1 MMTSVPILIA
11 LIIGISMTPPVSADS
26 HARYVIDQVILTVR
40 DKPLGEGKV
49 IHRLTTG
56 DAMFLT
62 GLSNESYVEVAIPN
76 GPKGWVDADFITAT
90 PISKVELERQ
100 LERSLAIQSESEDAL
115 VQLSEDYRRL
125 SEEFD
130 ELRNNQGKPSGF
142 EAQIEQLKFDIT
154 ASRAEAE
161 KLDRK
166 NKELLENS
174 QWEWFLAGAGTLI
187 LGILIGLVIARRSRR
202 SIWGDR

>member
-1 MMTSVPILIA
+1 MMTIVPILIA
-11 LIIGISMTPPVSADS
+11 LIIGTSMTPPVSADS
-26 HARYVIDQVILTVR
+26 HTRYVIDQVVLTVR
-40 DKPLGEGKV
+40 DKPLGEGEV

-62 GLSNESYVEVAIPN
+62 GLSNGSYVEVAIPN

-100 LERSLAIQSESEDAL
+100 LERSLAIQAESEDAL

-125 SEEFD
+125 SEELD
-130 ELRNNQGKPSGF
+130 ELRNNQGKPSEF
-142 EAQIEQLKFDIT
+142 EAQIEQLKLDIT
-154 ASRAEAE
+154 ASREETE

-166 NKELLENS
+166 NKELLESS

-202 SIWGDR
+202 SIWGNR

>member
-1 MMTSVPILIA
+1 
-11 LIIGISMTPPVSADS
+11 
-26 HARYVIDQVILTVR
+26 
-40 DKPLGEGKV
+40 
-49 IHRLTTG
+49 
-56 DAMFLT
+56 T
-62 GLSNESYVEVAIPN
+62 GLSNGSYVEVAIPN

-100 LERSLAIQSESEDAL
+100 LERSLAIQAESEDAL

-125 SEEFD
+125 SEELD
-130 ELRNNQGKPSGF
+130 ELRNNQGKPSEF
-142 EAQIEQLKFDIT
+142 EAQIEQLKLDIT
-154 ASRAEAE
+154 ASREETE

-166 NKELLENS
+166 NKELLESS

-202 SIWGDR
+202 SIWGNR